1 MVKHSNA
8 VFNYHQVVHD
18 IKHYVPAQMTLKDF
32 IHHNSLHAFQSMR
45 FYEGIFR
52 ASKLFG
58 FKVTLQL
65 EEYRMLFKAGRI
77 KENVI
82 DRVIVIQKG
91 EKALSEWV
99 QKLLFGNYDANISAR
114 VGSLRSQWKQ
124 NVKLDVDS
132 LVHPILYRILGAYLD
147 QGIADWAF
155 PVDSQG
161 GFLAAFRA
169 LDQSSPF
176 SFFQTKKVRQLLHDQ
191 SITVHNLL
199 HRIVGEESFYEAYL
213 YDLCFSHRGW
223 SGLVTMMELHPNAMY
238 NSKSITLEE
247 VIYLELLLEWDR
259 LEFQLGG
266 DWKPLSEWVDSP
278 PPPYLAETP
287 ITELDEVLRLW
298 QDAFEWSYYDQVIYA
313 IKNKKPVNSNN
324 HQVSSVSFQAIFC
337 IDERECSIRRHV
349 EWVVPTCET
358 FGAPGFFGVEFYYL
372 AEGSQ
377 FKEKLCPV
385 PVMPKHLVKEIG
397 RHQHDAQDHLLDT
410 QSFKPLSGLW
420 QSLVKGPMVLGKM
433 AQWLMNTPITPAN
446 SNSFSQVC
454 SHASLTIEHVPGT
467 PDEDG
472 LQVGF
477 TIPEMANRVDV
488 FLRNIGL
495 VSNFASI
502 IYVVGHGSST
512 TNNPYYRAY
521 DCGACSGRPGA
532 VNSRVFS
539 AMANHPAVREILR
552 DRGIDIPKGVV
563 FVPALHDT
571 TADQIQYYDIQA
583 LSDHLLEQ
591 HQQYALQIEEALN
604 LNAKERSRRFASI
617 DTKAPIDKI
626 RMAIRL
632 RANAFAEPRP
642 ELGHGTNSLAIIGRR
657 SMTNGLFLDR
667 RAFLNSYDYKTDPEG
682 ESLIRVMAPIGLV
695 CGGINLEYY
704 FSRVDNLKLGSG
716 TKLAHSVNG
725 LLGVCNSADGDLRPG
740 LPWQMIEPHDPIRLL
755 VVVEHHPHIVL
766 KSIRANDAVY
776 EWYKNEWIH
785 LLALDPESGE
795 VFYFKDEQ
803 FVHYQTEMFEVNSVH
818 DVHGLFEKAP
828 EMISAHITQST
839 FENLPIYQLEPI
851 EP

>member
-1 MVKHSNA
+1 MLNNRNNG
-8 VFNYHQVVHD
+8 FNYHQVVHE
-18 IKHYVPAQMTLKDF
+18 IKHYLPAQMTLKDF
-32 IHHNSLHAFQSMR
+32 IHHNTLHAFQSMR

-65 EEYRMLFKAGRI
+65 DEYRMLFKAGRI
-77 KENVI
+77 KEKVI
-82 DRVIVIQKG
+82 DRVIIAQKG
-91 EKALSEWV
+91 EQALQEWV
-99 QKLLFGNYDANISAR
+99 QKMLFGVYDANIIAR

-124 NVKLDVDS
+124 HIKLDVDS

-147 QGIADWAF
+147 QGMADWAF
-155 PVDSQG
+155 PTQSDI
-161 GFLAAFRA
+161 GFLEAFRT
-169 LDQSSPF
+169 LEQSSSF
-176 SFFQTKKVRQLLHDQ
+176 SFFQTKQVRQLLLNKNLRVHD
-191 SITVHNLL
+191 LL
-199 HRIVGEESFYEAYL
+199 KRIVGNELFYEAYL
-213 YDLCFSHRGW
+213 YDLCFAHRGW
-223 SGLVTMMELHPNAMY
+223 SGLVTMMEIHPNAMY
-238 NSKSITLEE
+238 HSKKITLDD

-259 LEFQLGG
+259 LEFQLGPA
-266 DWKPLSEWVDSP
+266 WKPISEWVETP
-278 PPPYLAETP
+278 PRPYMAETP
-287 ITELDEVLRLW
+287 LTELDEVLRLW
-298 QDAFEWSYYDQVIYA
+298 QEAFEWSYYDQVIYA
-313 IKNKKPVNSNN
+313 IQHKKPLQIN
-324 HQVSSVSFQAIFC
+324 SVSTIPFQAIFC
-337 IDERECSIRRHV
+337 IDERECSIRRHI
-349 EWVVPTCET
+349 EREVPNCET

-372 AEGSQ
+372 AEGSR

-385 PVMPKHLVKEIG
+385 PVMPKRVVKEIG
-397 RHQHDAQDHLLDT
+397 RREHTAKDSLFDT
-410 QSFKPLSGLW
+410 QSFKPINGW
-420 QSLVKGPMVLGKM
+420 WHSLVKGPWVLGKM

-454 SHASLTIEHVPGT
+454 SHAHLSIEHVPGT
-467 PDEDG
+467 PNEDG

-477 TIPEMANRVDV
+477 TIPEMASRVEV

-539 AMANHPAVREILR
+539 TMANHPAVREILR
-552 DRGIDIPKGVV
+552 ERGINIPNEVV

-571 TADQIQYYDIQA
+571 TADQIQYYDTHT
-583 LSDHLLEQ
+583 LHEPLLKLHQ
-591 HQQYALQIEEALN
+591 HYALQFEAALN
-604 LNAKERSRRFASI
+604 LNAKERSRRFAAI
-617 DTKAPIDKI
+617 DTKAPVNQI
-626 RMAIRL
+626 RKAIRL

-657 SMTNGLFLDR
+657 ALTHGLFLDR
-667 RAFLNSYDYKTDPEG
+667 RAFLNSYDYQTDPEG
-682 ESLIRVMAPIGLV
+682 DSLIRVMAPIGLV

-740 LPWQMIEPHDPIRLL
+740 LPWQMIEPHDPVRLL
-755 VVVEHHPHIVL
+755 VIVEHHPHIVL
-766 KSIRANDAVY
+766 KAIRANEAVY

-785 LLALDPESGE
+785 LVALDPESGE
-795 VFYFKDEQ
+795 VFYFSNEQ
-803 FVHYQTEMFEVNSVH
+803 FVHYQPDLLEVHSVQ

-828 EMISAHITQST
+828 EMMSAHITQST